1 MHFTL
6 VTTLTPPVAEP
17 INIFQHIPRSDSELS
32 IPIRLCYHRG
42 VHYNSLVDPNNASLG
57 VGLGLP
63 GLKPGI
69 NDKNTVSEALKHSDN
84 TLTEQKMIEDKI
96 KATDWEATNEA
107 IEEQVARDSYLQWL
121 ADQEKAR
128 GKGGRPAPAATVTS
142 GQCGGGVSP
151 RGGAGSF
158 QHSPVPGNPT
168 PPLTPNQNCISAPF
182 ASPVSDRGA
191 GGSPGTSTQ
200 VTNTLLY
207 HTGLLLSC
215 ILLNQG
221 CNLICA
227 GHQTKLHPCQRR
239 AEVDLPCSRRNS
251 SSAFPARTQLGGF

>member
-1 MHFTL
+1 MSF
-6 VTTLTPPVAEP
+6 TTLTPVAEP

-151 RGGAGSF
+151 RGGAG
-158 QHSPVPGNPT
+158 G
-168 PPLTPNQNCISAPF
+168 
-182 ASPVSDRGA
+182 
-191 GGSPGTSTQ
+191 GTSPRPRPGSSPQ
-200 VTNTLLY
+200 AGCSSQPDGRDSPKPGCSSRAPAPRPASIQPD
-207 HTGLLLSC
+207 HGLGPGFHLRETATYLNGLPPDLFGELS
-215 ILLNQG
+215 
-221 CNLICA
+221 
-227 GHQTKLHPCQRR
+227 
-239 AEVDLPCSRRNS
+239 
-251 SSAFPARTQLGGF
+251 